1 MSAMPKIL
9 PLVAVAAVGV
19 LAVKAMANAQ
29 LLPDLLAPPAAAE
42 GAPAHADAKAAPAKP
57 GVSAMPGAPAPPPPP
72 APVCQRS
79 AADMAKEAGLS
90 PAELA
95 TLQNLGARRGQL
107 DAREQALSTQL
118 ALINA
123 ASAKLDGKLK
133 AMNDLKA
140 QIQGLMQAADQQSQ
154 TEIDRLVVVYEKMK
168 PRDAGALMA
177 ALDDHVRVPVA
188 SKIAETKPAVMAA
201 ILSQMG
207 TAEGKKLTELLA
219 HRYTP
224 QQTLQQ
230 ALNGQ
235 PAPDADKAAATTTT
249 ASAAP
254 PGTTPGDDAA
264 SPKAARPVRVARR
277 TPPRVRGR
285 AAPAPT
291 TAQAAEAKPAPA
303 AAAAAKPAQIAATPA
318 RPVQTAA
325 APASTSAP
333 KPAPAT
339 PPAAAA
345 KPA

>member
-1 MSAMPKIL
+1 MSVIPKIL

-19 LAVKAMANAQ
+19 LAVKTLSNAQ

-42 GAPAHADAKAAPAKP
+42 GAPAHAAAAPAPALKP
-57 GVSAMPGAPAPPPPP
+57 GASLAPAAPTGAPPV

-79 AADMAKEAGLS
+79 PAELAKEAGLS

-107 DAREQALSTQL
+107 DAREQALDTQL
-118 ALINA
+118 QLINA
-123 ASAKLDGKLK
+123 ASAKLEGRLK
-133 AMNDLKA
+133 AMADLKA

-154 TEIDRLVVVYEKMK
+154 TEIDRLVIVYEKMK

-177 ALDDHVRVPVA
+177 ALDDKVRVPVA
-188 SKIAETKPAVMAA
+188 SKIAESKPAIMAA

-235 PAPDADKAAATTTT
+235 PAPTAAAEKPAATTQ

-254 PGTTPGDDAA
+254 PGTTPGAEAA
-264 SPKAARPVRVARR
+264 PKAAAKPVRVARR
-277 TPPRVRGR
+277 SARPTRAFPATSKVARATP
-285 AAPAPT
+285 AD
-291 TAQAAEAKPAPA
+291 APA
-303 AAAAAKPAQIAATPA
+303 ATPPAKAPAK
-318 RPVQTAA
+318 PVQTAA
-325 APASTSAP
+325 SPLAPVAP
-333 KPAPAT
+333 
-339 PPAAAA
+339 AA
-345 KPA
+345 KPSTPSAVAPAKPA

>member
-1 MSAMPKIL
+1 MSVMPKIL

-19 LAVKAMANAQ
+19 LAVKTLSNAQ

-42 GAPAHADAKAAPAKP
+42 GAPAHSAAAPAPTLKP
-57 GVSAMPGAPAPPPPP
+57 GASLAPAAPAGPPPV
-72 APVCQRS
+72 ASVCQRS
-79 AADMAKEAGLS
+79 PAELAKEAGLS

-107 DAREQALSTQL
+107 DAREQALDTQL
-118 ALINA
+118 QLINA
-123 ASAKLDGKLK
+123 ASAKLEGRLK
-133 AMNDLKA
+133 AMADLKA

-154 TEIDRLVVVYEKMK
+154 TEIDRLVIVYEKMK

-177 ALDDHVRVPVA
+177 ALDDKVRVPVA
-188 SKIAETKPAVMAA
+188 SKIAESKPAIMAA

-235 PAPDADKAAATTTT
+235 PAPAAPAGTPAASAQ

-254 PGTTPGDDAA
+254 PGTTPGAEPA
-264 SPKAARPVRVARR
+264 PKAAAKPVRVARR
-277 TPPRVRGR
+277 AARPAR
-285 AAPAPT
+285 AAPNAFKVARATP
-291 TAQAAEAKPAPA
+291 ADAPA
-303 AAAAAKPAQIAATPA
+303 ATPPAKAPATPAAKPM
-318 RPVQTAA
+318 QTAA
-325 APASTSAP
+325 SP
-333 KPAPAT
+333 PAPAT
-339 PPAAAA
+339 PAA
-345 KPA
+345 KPSTPSAVAPAKPA